1 MVVVAYLVG
10 WFHVYGMPLLIASGV
25 CMFVWFWSMGDGAP
39 RPIRRL
45 RRVLPILLVP
55 ALVYG
60 VVYSVDKVSP
70 TNHLAGTLVADHGVD
85 GTIEVGA
92 LTGSSRTRRYAHLR
106 YDITIHYAD
115 GSTRTD
121 NVDLLDALETNDEWW
136 GEFVDRHRQGGV
148 VLTMRYLPHF
158 PQAWSVTGVRAG

>member
-1 MVVVAYLVG
+1 MLDIKKNLLRKTQNYVILVSFQRGTEIMKGGHTMINVRTIRKLADNDGLTLKKGKKIAYKTG
-10 WFHVYGMPLLIASGV
+10 WQ
-25 CMFVWFWSMGDGAP
+25 
-39 RPIRRL
+39 
-45 RRVLPILLVP
+45 
-55 ALVYG
+55 
-60 VVYSVDKVSP
+60 
-70 TNHLAGTLVADHGVD
+70 VADHGVD

-148 VLTMRYLPHF
+148 VLTMRYLPNF